1 MPYRQVQARRCPR
14 RPRRIAVRAQLL
26 DAAQPTDLIAVEEQ
40 LTLLQIDPTAV
51 IAPAAELVD
60 WSRLGSAYSP
70 PTLKQALEQGRT
82 LFELD
87 ALVRPMSDLG
97 LFVPSGVFY
106 SFNESYAKR
115 PGRLVVLT
123 RSQLEHVLAAS

>member
-40 LTLLQIDPTAV
+40 LTLLQIDPTAA
-51 IAPAAELVD
+51 IAPSADLVA

-70 PTLKQALEQGRT
+70 PTSSRPWSRAARCSSSMRWCGR
-82 LFELD
+82 
-87 ALVRPMSDLG
+87 
-97 LFVPSGVFY
+97 
-106 SFNESYAKR
+106 
-115 PGRLVVLT
+115 
-123 RSQLEHVLAAS
+123 